1 MAAAAV
7 DVEADGPEI
16 ATEVDVAEAATTV
29 AVEDGEEELLL
40 LLVRLPRLR
49 LLRLLPRPP
58 WCRSSPRMAVRPR

>member
-1 MAAAAV
+1 MAAAV

-16 ATEVDVAEAATTV
+16 ATEVDVAEEAATTV
-29 AVEDGEEELLL
+29 APEDGEEELLL

-49 LLRLLPRPP
+49 LPRLLPRLP

>member
-16 ATEVDVAEAATTV
+16 ATEVDAAEAATTV
-29 AVEDGEEELLL
+29 AAEDGEEELLL

-49 LLRLLPRPP
+49 LLPLSRPL
-58 WCRSSPRMAVRPR
+58 WCRSSPRMADRPR

>member
-1 MAAAAV
+1 M

-16 ATEVDVAEAATTV
+16 ATEVDAAEAATTV

-40 LLVRLPRLR
+40 LLVRLPRLQLPR
-49 LLRLLPRPP
+49 RLPRPP